1 MSGNEYARRA
11 MAYAARIRELER
23 EVERLKKE
31 NRLLREAEEY
41 WRWKAWAERIGERR
55 LDWE

>member
-1 MSGNEYARRA
+1 MADIMHVRRA
-11 MAYAARIRELER
+11 IAAEARVKELER
-23 EVERLKKE
+23 EVERLRRE